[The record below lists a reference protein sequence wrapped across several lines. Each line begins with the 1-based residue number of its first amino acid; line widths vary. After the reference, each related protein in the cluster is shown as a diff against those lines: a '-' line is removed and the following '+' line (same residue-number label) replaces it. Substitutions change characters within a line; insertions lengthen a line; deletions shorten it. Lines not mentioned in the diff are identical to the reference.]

1 MLRTG
6 CVNTQVCAVSAG
18 RQHRRRLSA
27 TGRPLRAEHAGL
39 LRRKYQGSGQARIQ
53 TSQLIHTYICIRTF
67 IFHSL
72 VSQMLI
78 HEYIHQWLSDDDCP
92 SLAKILLLR
101 VDQID
106 QDVSMAAQRLEEV
119 TYNVFGIND
128 GYEGGDKHRFES
140 SCWVLRYFPS

>member
-1 MLRTG
+1 
-6 CVNTQVCAVSAG
+6 
-18 RQHRRRLSA
+18 
-27 TGRPLRAEHAGL
+27 
-39 LRRKYQGSGQARIQ
+39 
-53 TSQLIHTYICIRTF
+53 
-67 IFHSL
+67 
-72 VSQMLI
+72 MLI
-78 HEYIHQWLSDDDCP
+78 HEYIHQWLSDDDSP

-106 QDVSMAAQRLEEV
+106 QDISMAAQRLEEV

>member
-1 MLRTG
+1 M
-6 CVNTQVCAVSAG
+6 C
-18 RQHRRRLSA
+18 RLCWTTTSSA
-27 TGRPLRAEHAGL
+27 TLGNWPPAPSRACWPTSTEISRKRPSEDSDKSAHT
-39 LRRKYQGSGQARIQ
+39 Y
-53 TSQLIHTYICIRTF
+53 IHTYICIHTF
-67 IFHSL
+67 IIHSL